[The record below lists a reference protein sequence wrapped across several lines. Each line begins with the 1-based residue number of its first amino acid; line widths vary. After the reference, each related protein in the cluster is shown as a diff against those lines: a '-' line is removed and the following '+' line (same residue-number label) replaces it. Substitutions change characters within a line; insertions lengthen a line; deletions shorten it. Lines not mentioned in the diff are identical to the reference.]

1 MDILKRQRKM
11 IIAIGVALIA
21 LSFILVFY
29 RVDQNVLLEEVS
41 LWKDDEQV
49 LVLEVVGTPA
59 LRQRGLSGRE
69 TLATTT
75 GMLFVFERPDRHGIW
90 MKDMLISIDIIWLSD
105 KFEVI
110 NLKTDVNPDTYPTVF
125 TPTSPAWYVLETN
138 AGFVEQFEVKIGE
151 ILGIR
156 KTTFEK

>member
-1 MDILKRQRKM
+1 M
-11 IIAIGVALIA
+11 IIAIGVALVA

-49 LVLEVVGTPA
+49 LVLEVVDTPA
-59 LRQRGLSGRE
+59 LRQLGLSGRE
-69 TLATTT
+69 TLADTS
-75 GMLFVFERPDRHGIW
+75 GMLFIFDRPDQHGIW

-110 NLKTDVNPDTYPTVF
+110 NFKTDVEPDTYPTVF
-125 TPTSPAWYVLETN
+125 TPTRSAWYVLETN

-151 ILGIR
+151 ILDIR